1 MKRPLLIMLFIIA
14 LISTTAFAEVKQ
26 GDVLVGASSQLSFST
41 MKLKPEGYSDEKV
54 ELTSFDISAERLLT
68 DNLSLGASLTYEK
81 EDYDDGDTTSTIML
95 IYGTAYLQPNEKL
108 NPYIS
113 VGIGRI
119 DIDVDGIDGDGL
131 GYGGGL
137 GILYFFNN
145 NVALDFGYT
154 YLSGD
159 LDVEGFD
166 VDYIASGFVAGFM
179 IKF

>member
-1 MKRPLLIMLFIIA
+1 
-14 LISTTAFAEVKQ
+14 
-26 GDVLVGASSQLSFST
+26 
-41 MKLKPEGYSDEKV
+41 MKLKPEGYSDEKIDV
-54 ELTSFDISAERLLT
+54 TTFDISAERLLT
-68 DNLSLGASLTYEK
+68 DNMSLGASLTYEK
-81 EDYDDGDTTSTIML
+81 EDYDDGDITATIML

-113 VGIGRI
+113 VGLGMI
-119 DIDVDGIDGDGL
+119 DMDADGIDGDGL

-137 GILYFFNN
+137 GILYFINN

-159 LDVEGFD
+159 LDVEGLD
-166 VDYIASGFVAGFM
+166 VDYTSSGFGAGFM